1 MRLLLPKEA
10 YLQRVD
16 ANWRMMSPQGLE
28 PPFAGQIA
36 LAVKIAT
43 FAMLHR
49 TGLGFA
55 LDDTTFPGE
64 RKRGTLL
71 RLALGWL
78 PATSVRLDGWAYC
91 SLTACQS
98 VYIWSWRWGVQH
110 ICDL

>member
-1 MRLLLPKEA
+1 VRLLLPKEA

-55 LDDTTFPGE
+55 LDIRRSLG
-64 RKRGTLL
+64 RGNAA
-71 RLALGWL
+71 RSFDWL
-78 PATSVRLDGWAYC
+78 SVGCQQRPSVWMVGR
-91 SLTACQS
+91 TAA
-98 VYIWSWRWGVQH
+98 
-110 ICDL
+110 